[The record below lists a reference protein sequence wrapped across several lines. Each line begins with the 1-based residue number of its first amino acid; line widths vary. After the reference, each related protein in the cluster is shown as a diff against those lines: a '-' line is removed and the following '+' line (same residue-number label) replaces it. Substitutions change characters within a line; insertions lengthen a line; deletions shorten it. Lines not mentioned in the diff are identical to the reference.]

1 MKRESKSKSQH
12 SKTTPS
18 ETARL
23 NDSFGNDSFGGAV
36 IVTKSSKPPS
46 AAPILPA
53 PGWARYV
60 DSRLKQ
66 FCSR

>member
-1 MKRESKSKSQH
+1 MKRESKSKSQLPK
-12 SKTTPS
+12 STPS

-23 NDSFGNDSFGGAV
+23 NDSNDSFGGAV
-36 IVTKSSKPPS
+36 IVTKSGKPPS

>member
-1 MKRESKSKSQH
+1 MKRESKSKSQS
-12 SKTTPS
+12 SKSTLS

-23 NDSFGNDSFGGAV
+23 NDSNDSFSGAV